1 MNAEAWT
8 GLYGFVVLLTL
19 VGLNIPIGLA
29 MGIVGFGGLWLLIG
43 PMGALN
49 ALGIVGPGDLVNANL
64 SVVPLFVLMGL
75 FAGRAG
81 LSAELFRS
89 ANAFV
94 GHIRGGLTMAN
105 IAASAGFGAICG
117 SSLATAA
124 TMSKVALPEMR
135 RHGYKD
141 TLAAGSIAAGG
152 TLGILIPPSIMLV
165 LYAIITETPLR
176 DLFMAALVPGVMAV
190 VFYMAAIAVITRL
203 DPEAGPRAERADWRS
218 RLRGLREASGVAL
231 LFLAVI
237 GGIYG
242 GVFTPTEAAAVGAC
256 GTLAYF
262 LARRGLDLEGLK
274 GALLETAGTTA
285 MIFLILIG
293 AGLFSMFM
301 SFSGLPRVFAGAVL
315 DLGLSALM
323 VAFAIMLLYLILGCF
338 MDSIGMLILTVP
350 VLLPVVQGLAP
361 ELGMTSAQAAVW
373 FGIFAIVVIEIG
385 LLTPPF
391 GLNVFIIRGAVRD
404 IGLGTIYR
412 GVVPFW
418 IADIVRLALLI
429 LFPSLCL
436 YIPFML

>member
-29 MGIVGFGGLWLLIG
+29 MGIVGFGGLWVLIG

-94 GHIRGGLTMAN
+94 GHILGGLTMAN

-165 LYAIITETPLR
+165 LYAIITETP
-176 DLFMAALVPGVMAV
+176 
-190 VFYMAAIAVITRL
+190 
-203 DPEAGPRAERADWRS
+203 
-218 RLRGLREASGVAL
+218 
-231 LFLAVI
+231 
-237 GGIYG
+237 
-242 GVFTPTEAAAVGAC
+242 
-256 GTLAYF
+256 
-262 LARRGLDLEGLK
+262 
-274 GALLETAGTTA
+274 
-285 MIFLILIG
+285 
-293 AGLFSMFM
+293 
-301 SFSGLPRVFAGAVL
+301 
-315 DLGLSALM
+315 
-323 VAFAIMLLYLILGCF
+323 
-338 MDSIGMLILTVP
+338 
-350 VLLPVVQGLAP
+350 
-361 ELGMTSAQAAVW
+361 
-373 FGIFAIVVIEIG
+373 
-385 LLTPPF
+385 
-391 GLNVFIIRGAVRD
+391 
-404 IGLGTIYR
+404 
-412 GVVPFW
+412 
-418 IADIVRLALLI
+418 
-429 LFPSLCL
+429 
-436 YIPFML
+436 

>member
-1 MNAEAWT
+1 MTEQAWI
-8 GLYGFVVLLTL
+8 GLYGFAVLLVL
-19 VGLNIPIGLA
+19 VGLSLPVGLA

-43 PMGALN
+43 PSGALN
-49 ALGIVGPGDLVNANL
+49 ALGIIGPGDLVNANL

-81 LSAELFRS
+81 LSSELFRA

-141 TLAAGSIAAGG
+141 ALATGSIAAGG

-165 LYAIITETPLR
+165 LYSIITETPLG
-176 DLFMAALVPGVMAV
+176 DLFMAALVPGALAVLFYMVVIAV
-190 VFYMAAIAVITRL
+190 VTRL
-203 DPEAGPRAERADWRS
+203 DPEAGPPTERSGWAAK
-218 RLRGLREASGVAL
+218 LQGLREAGGVAL
-231 LFLAVI
+231 LFVTVI

-262 LARRGLDLEGLK
+262 LFRRGFDWSGLK
-274 GALLETAGTTA
+274 GVLLETAGTTA
-285 MIFLILIG
+285 MIFLIVIG

-301 SFSGLPRVFAGAVL
+301 SFSGLPRVFAAAVL
-315 DLGLSALM
+315 DLGLSPLM
-323 VAFAIMLLYLILGCF
+323 IAFAIMLLYLILGCF
-338 MDSIGMLILTVP
+338 LDSIGMMILTVP
-350 VLLPVVQGLAP
+350 VLLPLVQGLAP
-361 ELGMTSAQAAVW
+361 ELGMTTAEAAVW
-373 FGIFAIVVIEIG
+373 FGIFAIIVIEIG

-391 GLNVFIIRGAVRD
+391 GLNVFIIKGAVRD
-404 IGLGTIYR
+404 VSLATIYR

-418 IADIVRLALLI
+418 IADILRLTLLI
-429 LFPSLCL
+429 LFPALCL
-436 YIPFML
+436 YIPFLL